1 MNGET
6 TGKLDESAV
15 EAIAARANAV
25 RVSFAPYNRPDE
37 VDRLLEGLTA
47 ITSGR
52 TILRYA
58 QDPRTGDYDPVDWSP
73 DWKGTFSIR
82 R

>member
-6 TGKLDESAV
+6 TRKLDESAV

-25 RVSFAPYNRPDE
+25 RVSSAPYNRPDE

-58 QDPRTGDYDPVDWSP
+58 QDPRTGDYDPVDLVA
-73 DWKGTFSIR
+73 
-82 R
+82 